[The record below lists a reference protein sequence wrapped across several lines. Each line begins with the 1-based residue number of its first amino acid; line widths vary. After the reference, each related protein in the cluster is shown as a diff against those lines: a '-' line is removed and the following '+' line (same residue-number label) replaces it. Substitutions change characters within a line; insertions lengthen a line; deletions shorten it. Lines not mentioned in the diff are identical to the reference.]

1 MSFNVLVTAPS
12 IALAGLAV
20 LEEAGCRVLY
30 AGTPEEMKAVLAG
43 GEIDA
48 IISRILPISGAVM
61 DLSPRLRVISRHGV
75 GYNNVDVAA
84 ATARGIPVFITK
96 ATNAQSVVELTVG
109 LLIAAARKIIDYDQ
123 LVQSGGWVRV
133 GTGPTVA
140 EILMP
145 GICRRLLETMPGVQV
160 ELMVGLGDIVR
171 TALRED
177 RLDLI
182 VSTILPTDNVE
193 FEVDAVTQD
202 KVVVAARAD
211 SELCQAPVEIEQLLG
226 RKWILSSPTAASRQ
240 WLDWA
245 FTLRNHPPP
254 SVQIE
259 SNSVHALPALLAQ
272 SDLLGFVPLSYLQAG
287 PAMTG
292 LAEVRCSAT
301 TMPRQIG
308 ILRRRGGYLSP
319 AAAHVYQ
326 GALHSE
332 LPLI

>member
-1 MSFNVLVTAPS
+1 MDLRDLAYFERIAELGHVGQAAEHLGRTKPALTKCIRRLEAELGAKLFERDGRG
-12 IALAGLAV
+12 IALAPTGRMLLAHAKR
-20 LEEAGCRVLY
+20 LRATSEEALRAMADFIQGA
-30 AGTPEEMKAVLAG
+30 AGK
-43 GEIDA
+43 
-48 IISRILPISGAVM
+48 
-61 DLSPRLRVISRHGV
+61 
-75 GYNNVDVAA
+75 
-84 ATARGIPVFITK
+84 
-96 ATNAQSVVELTVG
+96 
-109 LLIAAARKIIDYDQ
+109 
-123 LVQSGGWVRV
+123 VRV